1 MRALLPDEELI
12 YFADSGFAP
21 YGEKPEDI
29 IVARAVAIAEFLLRF
44 KVKAIVVACNTAT
57 AAAIAGL
64 RERYPQLQV
73 VGVEPGLKPAA
84 AQTQTKV
91 VGVLATGGTLASH
104 KFLSLQQQIASA
116 SGVRFLPQACTGLAD
131 QIEKGEL
138 NSRET
143 ASMVE
148 RYVTPLLAQDVDTL
162 VLGCTHY
169 PFVQHLIEQVVAA
182 AGKPVELIDTGAAVA
197 RQLQRLLKQH
207 QLQAASSVKTDLLT
221 AYTTG
226 SRTALMAAFS
236 KLLDTNP
243 TVEQVGVAVGG
254 TGN

>member
-1 MRALLPDEELI
+1 
-12 YFADSGFAP
+12 
-21 YGEKPEDI
+21 
-29 IVARAVAIAEFLLRF
+29 
-44 KVKAIVVACNTAT
+44 
-57 AAAIAGL
+57 L

-104 KFLSLQQQIASA
+104 KFLALQQQISSA
-116 SGVRFLPQACTGLAD
+116 SGVRFLLQACTGLAD

-148 RYVTPLLAQDVDTL
+148 RYVAPLLVQNADTL

-182 AGKPVELIDTGAAVA
+182 AGKPVGLVDTGAAVA
-197 RQLQRLLKQH
+197 RQLQRLLQQH
-207 QLQAASSVKTDLLT
+207 QLHAASSSAKTGLLT

-226 SRTALMAAFS
+226 SRTALTTAFS
-236 KLLDTNP
+236 KLLELEP
-243 TVEQVGVAVGG
+243 TVEQVSVAVAR
-254 TGN
+254 TGK